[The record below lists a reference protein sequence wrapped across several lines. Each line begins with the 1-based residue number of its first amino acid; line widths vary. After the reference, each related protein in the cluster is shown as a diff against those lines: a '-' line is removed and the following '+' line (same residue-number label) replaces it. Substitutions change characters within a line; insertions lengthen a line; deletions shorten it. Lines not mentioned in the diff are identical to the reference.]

1 MKAMLLSG
9 AVLFALLP
17 AGPAAAQSMKCS
29 GGIVSEGDSRLSL
42 VYKCGEPLLRD
53 AFCPAVYYP
62 GTVHVVPD
70 AIAASVVPCVP
81 TEEWL
86 YDRGPGSLMATVR
99 LRGGRIAAIT
109 LGQPR

>member
-1 MKAMLLSG
+1 MKTMVVSAGLL
-9 AVLFALLP
+9 LALLHAPP
-17 AGPAAAQSMKCS
+17 AQAQSMKCS

-42 VYKCGEPLLRD
+42 VYKCGEPMLRD
-53 AFCPAVYYP
+53 AYCPAVYYP

-70 AIAASVVPCVP
+70 AVAAAYVPCIP

-99 LRGGRIAAIT
+99 MRGGRIAAIT
-109 LGQPR
+109 FGQPR